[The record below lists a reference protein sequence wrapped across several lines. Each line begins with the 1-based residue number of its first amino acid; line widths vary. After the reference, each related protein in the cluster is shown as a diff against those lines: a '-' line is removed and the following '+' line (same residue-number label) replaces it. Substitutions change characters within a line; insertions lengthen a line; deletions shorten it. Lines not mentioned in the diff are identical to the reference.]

1 MRRSISPTLFI
12 LLTPLAF
19 LLPTSHAS
27 DLWLSDCPEG
37 AKHEQLDYWDDHDS
51 PGAPTDLL
59 STSHGDLTDSATTE
73 FATDCEPCGCA
84 SECGGCCST
93 ECGGC
98 GLLGRGWFDNTAF
111 FFAGDGWKSIFDDDD
126 NNNFGFRLGF
136 NTGLALP
143 GLSATRGQ
151 IGASYGAYDFHGRE
165 GLLGGDDPVEQQLF
179 LTAGLY
185 RRSDVPNGDRISWGA
200 VYDVLFA
207 ENAGEAADDIRL
219 AQFRGTVGY
228 AIGNSD
234 EIGVWAAFRLM
245 NSFAQIEQVRVN
257 ISDQVNAFW
266 HHTWSYGGDTWLY
279 VGWADDPG
287 ETVLGL
293 RGEMPLNDRVALFGN
308 FHYVIP
314 GTRGGDMHPVLPVDD
329 VFNQETWN
337 VSFGIVFYPGAKA
350 GSRTVSGDQCLP
362 LLPVADNGSFN
373 MQAPMF

>member
-1 MRRSISPTLFI
+1 MRPTISRTLFI
-12 LLTPLAF
+12 VLA
-19 LLPTSHAS
+19 LSALVLPDISHAS
-27 DLWLSDCPEG
+27 DLWLSDCPEDVNH
-37 AKHEQLDYWDDHDS
+37 AQLGYWKEHDS
-51 PGAPTDLL
+51 PSVPTELL
-59 STSHGDLTDSATTE
+59 STSPGEMTDSAPAE
-73 FATDCEPCGCA
+73 YAADCQPCGCA
-84 SECGGCCST
+84 AA
-93 ECGGC
+93 CGGC

-165 GLLGGDDPVEQQLF
+165 GLLGGDDPIEQQLF

-185 RRSDVPNGDRISWGA
+185 RRSDVPDGDRISWGA
-200 VYDVLFA
+200 VYDVLFT
-207 ENAGEAADDIRL
+207 ENAGEGADDIRL
-219 AQFRGTVGY
+219 AQIRGTIGY
-228 AIGNSD
+228 SIGNSD

-245 NSFAQIEQVRVN
+245 SSFAQIEQARVN
-257 ISDQVNAFW
+257 ITDQVNAFW

-314 GTRGGDMHPVLPVDD
+314 GTRGGDMHPRLPVDD
-329 VFNQETWN
+329 IFNQETWN

-350 GSRTVSGDQCLP
+350 GSRTVSGDRCLP
-362 LLPVADNGSFN
+362 LLPVADNASFN